1 MSTTETAK
9 PAPLTDEQLHE
20 INPAL
25 LKLVRE
31 LEDVAQREP
40 SANTAR
46 LAASLAEYFRTP
58 D

>member
-1 MSTTETAK
+1 MATAETTTK
-9 PAPLTDEQLHE
+9 APLTDEQLDA

-25 LKLVRE
+25 KTLVLQ
-31 LEDVAQREP
+31 LEEIASREP
-40 SANTAR
+40 SVNTAR

>member
-1 MSTTETAK
+1 MGEKAT
-9 PAPLTDEQLHE
+9 PLTDEQLHE